1 MKRGNK
7 PMKQKLIALLLT
19 LFTLT
24 AILAGCGGSAPK
36 APEKKAAAPL
46 KDLKVTY
53 VKQPLNIPSIVD
65 KANQTI
71 VKGFEKDGTKVTF
84 PEISSGAKQTEALA
98 AGSLDIASCLGGT
111 SAILAASNGADVKV
125 VGIYSR
131 APKAFNIMVK
141 DPAIKTAADLKGK
154 RVVGPKGTILHQILA
169 AALVKEKLTLKDV
182 EFRSIGIP
190 AAVNALLA
198 GEADAA
204 LVAGADVLRAQRA
217 GARILANGEGL
228 VNATIVIGV
237 SGKFLKEHPE
247 TVKKYMALHQ
257 ESIDFMKKNQ
267 DKAFEFTA
275 KETGLSPED
284 VKLMAPWYDFSTSI
298 TAKDLKDLEETQE
311 FLLANDMQKKKI
323 DIKSMIAEVK

>member
-1 MKRGNK
+1 MKKGIV
-7 PMKQKLIALLLT
+7 LVLFT

-24 AILAGCGGSAPK
+24 AILAGCGGNAPK
-36 APEKKAAAPL
+36 APEKKAAVTL
-46 KDLKVTY
+46 KELKVTY

-141 DPAIKTAADLKGK
+141 DPSIKTAADLKGK

-169 AALVKEKLTLKDV
+169 AALVKEKLSLKDV

-204 LVAGADVLRAQRA
+204 LVAG
-217 GARILANGEGL
+217 
-228 VNATIVIGV
+228 
-237 SGKFLKEHPE
+237 LKEHPE

>member
-1 MKRGNK
+1 
-7 PMKQKLIALLLT
+7 MKQKLMALLLT

-169 AALVKEKLTLKDV
+169 AALVKEKLSLKDV

-284 VKLMAPWYDFSTSI
+284 VKLMAPWYDFSTAI

>member
-1 MKRGNK
+1 MKKGIV
-7 PMKQKLIALLLT
+7 LVLFT

-24 AILAGCGGSAPK
+24 AILAGCGGNAPK
-36 APEKKAAAPL
+36 APEKKAAVTL
-46 KDLKVTY
+46 KELKVTY

-141 DPAIKTAADLKGK
+141 DPSIKTAADLKGK

-169 AALVKEKLTLKDV
+169 AALVKEKLSLKDV

-217 GARILANGEGL
+217 GARIL
-228 VNATIVIGV
+228 
-237 SGKFLKEHPE
+237 

>member
-1 MKRGNK
+1 
-7 PMKQKLIALLLT
+7 MKQKLIALLLT

-46 KDLKVTY
+46 KELKVTY

-111 SAILAASNGADVKV
+111 SAILAAANGADVKV

-141 DPAIKTAADLKGK
+141 DRAIKTTADLKGK

-169 AALVKEKLTLKDV
+169 AALVKEKLSLKDV

-217 GARILANGEGL
+217 GARILANGDGL

-275 KETGLSPED
+275 KETGLSPDD
-284 VKLMAPWYDFSTSI
+284 VKLMAPWYDFSTAI

>member
-1 MKRGNK
+1 
-7 PMKQKLIALLLT
+7 MKQKLLALLLACIT
-19 LFTLT
+19 VT
-24 AILAGCGGSAPK
+24 ACLAGCGGSK

-46 KDLKVTY
+46 KELKVTY

-154 RVVGPKGTILHQILA
+154 RVAGPKGTILHQILA

-190 AAVNALLA
+190 AAVNALLS

-204 LVAGADVLRAQRA
+204 LVAGADVLRAQKA

-228 VNATIVIGV
+228 VNATIVVGV
-237 SGKFLKEHPE
+237 GGKFLKEHPE
-247 TVKKYMALHQ
+247 AVKKYMALHQ
-257 ESIDFMKKNQ
+257 ESIEFMKKNPE
-267 DKAFEFTA
+267 KAFEFTA
-275 KETGLSPED
+275 KETGLSIED
-284 VKLMAPWYDFSTSI
+284 VKLMAPWYDFSTAI
-298 TAKDLKDLEETQE
+298 TEKDIKDLEETQE

-323 DIKSMIAEVK
+323 DIKSMLAEVK

>member
-46 KDLKVTY
+46 KELKVTY

>member
-1 MKRGNK
+1 
-7 PMKQKLIALLLT
+7 MKQKLIALLLT

-46 KDLKVTY
+46 KELKVTY

-169 AALVKEKLTLKDV
+169 AALVKEKLSLKDV

>member
-1 MKRGNK
+1 
-7 PMKQKLIALLLT
+7 MKQKLIALLLT

-46 KDLKVTY
+46 KELKVTY

-169 AALVKEKLTLKDV
+169 AALVKEKLSLKDV

-275 KETGLSPED
+275 KETGLSPR
-284 VKLMAPWYDFSTSI
+284 T
-298 TAKDLKDLEETQE
+298 
-311 FLLANDMQKKKI
+311 
-323 DIKSMIAEVK
+323 

>member
-1 MKRGNK
+1 
-7 PMKQKLIALLLT
+7 MKQNLIALLLT

-46 KDLKVTY
+46 KELKVTY

-169 AALVKEKLTLKDV
+169 AALVKEKLSLKDV

-284 VKLMAPWYDFSTSI
+284 VKLMAPWYDFSTAI

>member
-1 MKRGNK
+1 
-7 PMKQKLIALLLT
+7 MKQKLIALLLT

-46 KDLKVTY
+46 KELKVTY

-141 DPAIKTAADLKGK
+141 NPAIKTAADLKGK

-169 AALVKEKLTLKDV
+169 AALVKEKLSLKDV

-284 VKLMAPWYDFSTSI
+284 VKLMAPWYDFSTAI

>member
-1 MKRGNK
+1 
-7 PMKQKLIALLLT
+7 MKQKLMALLLT

-53 VKQPLNIPSIVD
+53 VKQPLNMPSIVD

-169 AALVKEKLTLKDV
+169 AALVKEKLSLKDV

-284 VKLMAPWYDFSTSI
+284 VKLMAPWYDFSTAI

>member
-24 AILAGCGGSAPK
+24 AILAGCGGSASK

-46 KDLKVTY
+46 KELKVTY

-141 DPAIKTAADLKGK
+141 NPAIKTAADLKGK

-169 AALVKEKLTLKDV
+169 AALVKEKLSLKDV

-275 KETGLSPED
+275 KETGLSPDD
-284 VKLMAPWYDFSTSI
+284 VKLMAPWYDFSTAI
-298 TAKDLKDLEETQE
+298 TAKDLKDLEETQD

>member
-1 MKRGNK
+1 
-7 PMKQKLIALLLT
+7 MKQKLIALLLT

-46 KDLKVTY
+46 KELKVTY

>member
-1 MKRGNK
+1 MKKGIV
-7 PMKQKLIALLLT
+7 LILFT

-169 AALVKEKLTLKDV
+169 AALVKEKLSLKDV

-247 TVKKYMALHQ
+247 TVKKYMSLHQ

-284 VKLMAPWYDFSTSI
+284 VKLMAPWYDFSTAI

>member
-1 MKRGNK
+1 
-7 PMKQKLIALLLT
+7 MKQKLIALLLT

-169 AALVKEKLTLKDV
+169 AALVKEKLSLKDV

-237 SGKFLKEHPE
+237 SGKLLKEHPE

-284 VKLMAPWYDFSTSI
+284 VKLMAPWYDFSTAI

>member
-1 MKRGNK
+1 
-7 PMKQKLIALLLT
+7 MKQKLIALLLT

-84 PEISSGAKQTEALA
+84 PEISSGAKQTKALA

-169 AALVKEKLTLKDV
+169 AALVKEKLSLKDV

-284 VKLMAPWYDFSTSI
+284 VKLMAPWYDFSTAI

>member
-1 MKRGNK
+1 
-7 PMKQKLIALLLT
+7 MKQKLIALLLT

-24 AILAGCGGSAPK
+24 AILAGCGGSASK

-46 KDLKVTY
+46 KELKVTY

-141 DPAIKTAADLKGK
+141 NPAIKTAADLKGK

-169 AALVKEKLTLKDV
+169 AALVKEKLSLKDV

-275 KETGLSPED
+275 KETGLSPDD
-284 VKLMAPWYDFSTSI
+284 VKLMAPWYDFSTAI
-298 TAKDLKDLEETQE
+298 TAKDLKDLEETQD

>member
-1 MKRGNK
+1 
-7 PMKQKLIALLLT
+7 MKQKLIALLLT

-71 VKGFEKDGTKVTF
+71 VKGFEKDGTKVIF

-169 AALVKEKLTLKDV
+169 AALVKEKLSLKDV

-284 VKLMAPWYDFSTSI
+284 VKLMAPWYDFSTAI

>member
-46 KDLKVTY
+46 KELKVTY

-141 DPAIKTAADLKGK
+141 NPAIKTAADLKGK

-169 AALVKEKLTLKDV
+169 AALVKEKLSLKDV

-275 KETGLSPED
+275 KETGLSPDD
-284 VKLMAPWYDFSTSI
+284 VKLMAPWYDFSTAI
-298 TAKDLKDLEETQE
+298 TAKDLKDLEETQD

>member
-1 MKRGNK
+1 
-7 PMKQKLIALLLT
+7 MKQKLIALLLT

-141 DPAIKTAADLKGK
+141 DRAIKTAADLKGK

-169 AALVKEKLTLKDV
+169 AALVKEKLSLKDV

>member
-1 MKRGNK
+1 MKKGIV
-7 PMKQKLIALLLT
+7 LVLFT

-141 DPAIKTAADLKGK
+141 DPSIKTAADLKGK

-169 AALVKEKLTLKDV
+169 AALVKEKLSLKDV

-284 VKLMAPWYDFSTSI
+284 VKLMAPWYDFSTAI

>member
-1 MKRGNK
+1 
-7 PMKQKLIALLLT
+7 MKQKLIALLLT

-46 KDLKVTY
+46 KELKVTY

-71 VKGFEKDGTKVTF
+71 VKGFEKDGTKVIF

-169 AALVKEKLTLKDV
+169 AALVKEKLSLKDV

-284 VKLMAPWYDFSTSI
+284 VTLMAPWYDFSTAI